1 MLSKYKRRN
10 EKVDPNKRQIKLQQI
25 KILLRS
31 KYSFQAEIDQSSKD
45 FYEKEFL
52 PIINQLKT
60 ECNDIF
66 SDYILHPKTKLRNN
80 DDEVNLAIQSLKNQ
94 IEVIKNKHSKNIEI
108 KLENLKAKIIVII
121 NKVNKLIYDTEAQ
134 LANFR
139 VINDIKGERVLELD
153 DIAGPLM
160 LGVGG
165 YLGGIGFLVGLGVEG
180 VAGGAAAGA
189 IFGAAGLGI
198 GLIAGL
204 IGFGIYKIYKVVNK
218 DDDLVE
224 LVQKGEKKFF
234 SDIDDYC
241 SKFKINLDSYK
252 NKVKTELNNYIEKYV
267 FELKKSLDS
276 LNH

>member
-1 MLSKYKRRN
+1 M
-10 EKVDPNKRQIKLQQI
+10 
-25 KILLRS
+25 ILL
-31 KYSFQAEIDQSSKD
+31 D
-45 FYEKEFL
+45 
-52 PIINQLKT
+52 
-60 ECNDIF
+60 
-66 SDYILHPKTKLRNN
+66 
-80 DDEVNLAIQSLKNQ
+80 
-94 IEVIKNKHSKNIEI
+94 
-108 KLENLKAKIIVII
+108 
-121 NKVNKLIYDTEAQ
+121 
-134 LANFR
+134 
-139 VINDIKGERVLELD
+139 
-153 DIAGPLM
+153 PLCF
-160 LGVGG
+160 GVGG

-204 IGFGIYKIYKVVNK
+204 IGFGIYKIYKAVNK

-224 LVQKGEKKFF
+224 LVKKGEKKFF

>member
-25 KILLRS
+25 EILLRS
-31 KYSFQAEIDQSSKD
+31 KYLFQAEIDQLSKF
-45 FYEKEFL
+45 FYKKEFL

-66 SDYILHPKTKLRNN
+66 SNYILHPKTKLRNN

-153 DIAGPLM
+153 DIAGSLM

-165 YLGGIGFLVGLGVEG
+165 YLVGLGVEG

-204 IGFGIYKIYKVVNK
+204 IGFGIYKIYKAVNK

-224 LVQKGEKKFF
+224 LVKKGEKKFF

-267 FELKKSLDS
+267 FELKKSLYS

>member
-25 KILLRS
+25 EILLRS
-31 KYSFQAEIDQSSKD
+31 KYSFQAEIDQSSKT
-45 FYEKEFL
+45 FYKKEFL

-60 ECNDIF
+60 ECIDIF

-121 NKVNKLIYDTEAQ
+121 NKVNKLIYDIEAQ

-153 DIAGPLM
+153 DIAGSLM

-180 VAGGAAAGA
+180 VAGGAA
-189 IFGAAGLGI
+189 GLGI

-204 IGFGIYKIYKVVNK
+204 IGIGIYKIYKAVNK

-252 NKVKTELNNYIEKYV
+252 NKVKTELNNYIENYV
-267 FELKKSLDS
+267 YELKKSLDS

>member
-25 KILLRS
+25 EILLRS
-31 KYSFQAEIDQSSKD
+31 KYSFQAEIDQSSKT
-45 FYEKEFL
+45 FYKKEFL

-165 YLGGIGFLVGLGVEG
+165 YLVGLD
-180 VAGGAAAGA
+180 
-189 IFGAAGLGI
+189 F
-198 GLIAGL
+198 
-204 IGFGIYKIYKVVNK
+204 
-218 DDDLVE
+218 
-224 LVQKGEKKFF
+224 
-234 SDIDDYC
+234 
-241 SKFKINLDSYK
+241 
-252 NKVKTELNNYIEKYV
+252 
-267 FELKKSLDS
+267 
-276 LNH
+276 

>member
-1 MLSKYKRRN
+1 
-10 EKVDPNKRQIKLQQI
+10 
-25 KILLRS
+25 
-31 KYSFQAEIDQSSKD
+31 
-45 FYEKEFL
+45 
-52 PIINQLKT
+52 
-60 ECNDIF
+60 
-66 SDYILHPKTKLRNN
+66 
-80 DDEVNLAIQSLKNQ
+80 
-94 IEVIKNKHSKNIEI
+94 
-108 KLENLKAKIIVII
+108 VII

-160 LGVGG
+160 LRCWR
-165 YLGGIGFLVGLGVEG
+165 LFRWDWIFSGIRSRRCCS
-180 VAGGAAAGA
+180 GAAAGA

-204 IGFGIYKIYKVVNK
+204 IGFGIYKIYKAVNK

>member
-25 KILLRS
+25 EILLRS
-31 KYSFQAEIDQSSKD
+31 KYSFQAEIDQSSKT
-45 FYEKEFL
+45 FYKKEFL

-60 ECNDIF
+60 ECIDIF

-198 GLIAGL
+198 CLISGL
-204 IGFGIYKIYKVVNK
+204 IGFGIYKIYKAVNK

-224 LVQKGEKKFF
+224 LVKKGEKKFF

-252 NKVKTELNNYIEKYV
+252 NKVISELNKYIENYV
-267 FELKKSLDS
+267 YELKKSLDS

>member
-25 KILLRS
+25 ENLLRS
-31 KYSFQAEIDQSSKD
+31 NYSFQAEIDQSSKD

-160 LGVGG
+160 LRCWRLFRWDWIFSGIRSRRCCRWSCSWG
-165 YLGGIGFLVGLGVEG
+165 YFWSCWIRNRL
-180 VAGGAAAGA
+180 
-189 IFGAAGLGI
+189 
-198 GLIAGL
+198 
-204 IGFGIYKIYKVVNK
+204 N
-218 DDDLVE
+218 
-224 LVQKGEKKFF
+224 
-234 SDIDDYC
+234 C
-241 SKFKINLDSYK
+241 RINWIWNL
-252 NKVKTELNNYIEKYV
+252 
-267 FELKKSLDS
+267 
-276 LNH
+276 